1 MKEIRILRSGFA
13 DARGDADLEVMGSAS
28 ATCGHLVE
36 LPCPI
41 GKVSRARPWATQVIL
56 SQMRRSAGRGILRKS
71 GRSAPA
77 VIRSKSESQSRSPGG

>member
-56 SQMRRSAGRGILRKS
+56 SQMRRSAGR
-71 GRSAPA
+71 
-77 VIRSKSESQSRSPGG
+77 VFCESRGARRPQ